1 MTRIRIGYSGPRDG
15 MTRPQM
21 LAVYH
26 HLAHVLLVNDNDPD
40 VEGIEFHHGDC
51 LGGDAEAHVIA
62 TVLGCRTVAHPP
74 LSSRYRAFCKA
85 DEIREPLD
93 YLARDWNIAYET
105 AELLA
110 APKTPALYRG
120 SGTWTTAG
128 YAVEL
133 GRPTSVFAPEDG
145 SYRPGA
151 SFFGAPLPGRFA

>member
-1 MTRIRIGYSGPRDG
+1 MTLIRIGYSGTREG
-15 MTRPQM
+15 MTAAQM
-21 LAVYH
+21 RAVYF
-26 HLAHVLLVNDNDPD
+26 HLAHEIAMHDFDGVT
-40 VEGIEFHHGDC
+40 IEFHHGDC

-74 LSSRYRAFCKA
+74 LNSRYRAYCKA

-110 APKTPALYRG
+110 APKTDAPYCG

-128 YAVEL
+128 YAVGL
-133 GRPTSVFAPEDG
+133 GRPAYVFAPDG
-145 SYRPGA
+145 SYRQGA
-151 SFFGAPLPGRFA
+151 SFFGSPLPGRPAS